1 MFYASELWQ
10 PQKEKMVASNIY
22 IELLSKFSECRTCY
36 RAGGIV
42 MRWAW
47 SAPLVGTVLTDL
59 PNPGR
64 GGQMPLRVRVPPSPP
79 HTPIPRF
86 HWPCIT
92 LEICWVNK
100 TKKSLVTLGMP
111 LYTSIVTHVPLIF
124 FLKLSPN
131 AYLGDNFANTLLF
144 SVFTKGMSV
153 RQSEKSLHT
162 YDIWK
167 YLSWGSSIRNVCTTF
182 YVKYI
187 LHICTFI

>member
-1 MFYASELWQ
+1 MSYMSQSRWKVWKSEGQ
-10 PQKEKMVASNIY
+10 V
-22 IELLSKFSECRTCY
+22 
-36 RAGGIV
+36 V

-47 SAPLVGTVLTDL
+47 SAPLPALVWIVLTDL

-64 GGQMPLRVRVPPSPP
+64 GGHMPP
-79 HTPIPRF
+79 HVRAPPLIPRF
-86 HWPCIT
+86 HRPCIT

-100 TKKSLVTLGMP
+100 TKKSLVTNLGMP
-111 LYTSIVTHVPLIF
+111 LYTSILTHVPLIF

-167 YLSWGSSIRNVCTTF
+167 YLS
-182 YVKYI
+182 
-187 LHICTFI
+187 